1 LELRL
6 EQQLEW
12 QLEQRQLELRPEQLL
27 ELEQQLELLP
37 KERLEQLQQQLWQ
50 LS

>member
-12 QLEQRQLELRPEQLL
+12 QLEQRQLELRLGQLL
-27 ELEQQLELLP
+27 EMEQLPMEQLEQ
-37 KERLEQLQQQLWQ
+37 LEQLQQQLWQ